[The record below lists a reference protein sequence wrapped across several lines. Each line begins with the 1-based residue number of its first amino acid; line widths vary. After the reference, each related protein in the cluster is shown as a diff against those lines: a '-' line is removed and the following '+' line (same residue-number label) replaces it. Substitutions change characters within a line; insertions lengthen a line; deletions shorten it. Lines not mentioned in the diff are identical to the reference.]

1 MYGYD
6 NMPTYLFSQQP
17 GLPLLTLLIA
27 VPLIGMLLIGLG
39 SFLKLNE
46 RLIKI
51 AATAWSLIPIGIA
64 IVLYAGFDAQAVRDG
79 QQVVQFVEKLAWTR
93 TIAVDYFLGIDGL
106 SLPMVLLTALIT
118 PIAML
123 ASFRV
128 ERQVAMH
135 YALIFLLES
144 AMLGYFVAL
153 NFFFFFIFWEFSLVP
168 AFFLIQQWGRDE
180 RRRRSAAFTFFV
192 YTFGGS
198 IAMLLIFLLLYAAT
212 AAAGRGTFDL
222 IELAR
227 LGQGLPVSGLSGNL
241 QDILFQFID
250 QTSLV
255 NIFGRFPLMYTSI
268 AFWGIFIG
276 LAIKLAIWPFH
287 TWLPDAYAEAPV
299 AGSVLLAAVMS
310 KMGAYGML
318 RILLPLFPEAASY
331 SALGVGILALI
342 GVLAGAFGAYGVVA
356 TDMKRLIAYT
366 SINHMGY
373 VGLAVAALAG
383 LPSSDSMSRAIGMN
397 GAVMQMVAHGL
408 STAALFVIADV
419 IYNRT
424 GTYRLA
430 SMGGLRN
437 DMPRLSAYTMV
448 AVFANLGLPGLAGF
462 IGEFMIM
469 RAVWSSMP
477 WIAIFAT
484 LGLVVTALALLQ
496 MYGRIFH
503 GSTIS
508 PQNTQDL
515 ALQSAESWALIPLLA
530 VLLFLGIYPAP
541 ILDLTNAVAAILAGR

>member
-1 MYGYD
+1 MPGYL
-6 NMPTYLFSQQP
+6 YSQQ
-17 GLPLLTLLIA
+17 GFPLLTLLIIM
-27 VPLIGMLLIGLG
+27 PLIGMLLVGVGNL
-39 SFLKLNE
+39 LKLNQ

-51 AATAWSLIPIGIA
+51 GATAWSLIPIGIT
-64 IVLYAGFDAQAVRDG
+64 IMLYIGFDPKAISDG
-79 QQVVQFVEKLAWTR
+79 QQIVQFVEKLPWTR
-93 TIAVDYFLGIDGL
+93 TITVDYFLGVDGL
-106 SLPMVLLTALIT
+106 SLPLVLLTAIIT

-128 ERQVAMH
+128 ERGVAMH

-192 YTFGGS
+192 YTFAGS
-198 IAMLLIFLLLYAAT
+198 IAMLLIFLMLYAAT

-227 LGQGLPVSGLSGNL
+227 LGQGLPVSGLSSNL
-241 QDILFQFID
+241 ETILFQFID
-250 QTSLV
+250 QTALV
-255 NIFGRFPLMYTSI
+255 GIFGRYPLLYASI
-268 AFWGIFIG
+268 AFWGIFIA

-318 RILLPLFPEAASY
+318 RILLPLFPEAAAY
-331 SALGVGILALI
+331 SAPAIGILALF

-356 TDMKRLIAYT
+356 TDVKRLIAYT

-373 VGLAVAALAG
+373 VGLAIAALAG
-383 LPSSDSMSRAIGMN
+383 LPASDTISRAIALN

-408 STAALFVIADV
+408 STAALFILAEAV
-419 IYNRT
+419 YTRT
-424 GTYRLA
+424 GTYRLS
-430 SMGGLRN
+430 SMGGLRSTL
-437 DMPRLSAYTMV
+437 PILSGAMMV

-469 RAVWSSMP
+469 RAVWASMP
-477 WIAIFAT
+477 WIALIAT
-484 LGLVVTALALLQ
+484 IGLVITALALLQ
-496 MYGRIFH
+496 MYGRIFN
-503 GSTIS
+503 GPPTVQQSS
-508 PQNTQDL
+508 DDL
-515 ALQSAESWALIPLLA
+515 SASSFEGWAIVPLLA
-530 VLLFLGIYPAP
+530 LLLVLGIYPAP
-541 ILDLTNAVAAILAGR
+541 ILDLTNAAVAILAGR